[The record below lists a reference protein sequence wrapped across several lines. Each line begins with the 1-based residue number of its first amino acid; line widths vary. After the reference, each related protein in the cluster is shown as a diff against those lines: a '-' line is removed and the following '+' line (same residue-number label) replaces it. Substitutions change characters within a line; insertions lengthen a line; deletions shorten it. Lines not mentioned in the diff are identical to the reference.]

1 MGLVLA
7 ASFFAA
13 VYLGFRGKMEILVT
27 YVLKASK
34 RIFGI
39 PDFRYYA
46 IADGIRELLNRYNR
60 GIVKSIKVMTEQNQL
75 TLFDP

>member
-1 MGLVLA
+1 MKR
-7 ASFFAA
+7 S
-13 VYLGFRGKMEILVT
+13 GKRKVANKILVM

-39 PDFRYYA
+39 PDFRYYT

-60 GIVKSIKVMTEQNQL
+60 GIVKSVKVMTKQNHL
-75 TLFDP
+75 ALFDH